1 MNLNFQK
8 FISSNIS
15 ARLDATSLDLRTLTF
30 LYASIAYLT
39 CIQAPTSV
47 VYWLSMEA
55 VVKTTVQSLATE
67 YDWLAS
73 LLSLFKAHTS
83 ISTINGSDIHYN
95 YQHLVTMQFIISY
108 NLLILL
114 VLSLILTL
122 ILPITNNSLIIE
134 MLQHI
139 FCNSEC

>member
-1 MNLNFQK
+1 MVYAVPHPYIKEKKRSGN
-8 FISSNIS
+8 
-15 ARLDATSLDLRTLTF
+15 ARLSLPYLHPSTHVS
-30 LYASIAYLT
+30 SILAVYGSCSQDNCSIT
-39 CIQAPTSV
+39 CS
-47 VYWLSMEA
+47 
-55 VVKTTVQSLATE
+55 
-67 YDWLAS
+67 WLAS

-139 FCNSEC
+139 FCNSKC

>member
-1 MNLNFQK
+1 MV
-8 FISSNIS
+8 NI
-15 ARLDATSLDLRTLTF
+15 ATMVN
-30 LYASIAYLT
+30 IVV
-39 CIQAPTSV
+39 V
-47 VYWLSMEA
+47 VYNGKM
-55 VVKTTVQSLATE
+55 VN
-67 YDWLAS
+67 
-73 LLSLFKAHTS
+73 

-139 FCNSEC
+139 FCNSKC

>member
-1 MNLNFQK
+1 
-8 FISSNIS
+8 
-15 ARLDATSLDLRTLTF
+15 
-30 LYASIAYLT
+30 
-39 CIQAPTSV
+39 
-47 VYWLSMEA
+47 MEA

-73 LLSLFKAHTS
+73 LLSLFKVHTS

-139 FCNSEC
+139 FCNSKC